1 MSSDQNMPMIPEGCI
16 LVKKSDIEQ
25 IKDLVKE
32 IESSAR
38 PNHSSIDDLL
48 YQKSYLNTL
57 NKDDLVSKFTS
68 TCQNSTLQSKIET
81 VKSTCT
87 NKLKTT
93 MKDIATRR
101 NESKKELK
109 QRFEKGSDEI
119 RRKYQDQL
127 MLSFRNQSTLNNSL
141 PVEQYAC
148 EELVKSYRE
157 CLEKQL
163 LPEMDKM
170 YKSHCKKM
178 DTALKTWVQQYNAV
192 TLNGTQM
199 SPAVNERIHAIQDRL
214 NRMCVNSQN
223 RAFERK
229 IEETIQKVTND
240 IGLLTVEATQEQ
252 RAPSN
257 QELVDESLERGD
269 YQDALHKALVAIDLD
284 LLMSTCERMS
294 VEDVFGETSPVQPDI
309 LALLN
314 QLSHNLAKNVA
325 VTSNY
330 LMEAVQ
336 ALDLTDVVISSN
348 RETVNKVLSDLIKH
362 IDSAKQLITPREFNT
377 NLKQL
382 RWATQQIIRQL
393 ESSF

>member
-1 MSSDQNMPMIPEGCI
+1 MVTVAHTARCFELLCDRGQRTADTAIYLPTHLPPPKSDHFKPSTLLFCLRQKSIRDGKNLRKQTEITLCNFQGCI

-93 MKDIATRR
+93 MK
-101 NESKKELK
+101 
-109 QRFEKGSDEI
+109 
-119 RRKYQDQL
+119 
-127 MLSFRNQSTLNNSL
+127 
-141 PVEQYAC
+141 
-148 EELVKSYRE
+148 
-157 CLEKQL
+157 
-163 LPEMDKM
+163 
-170 YKSHCKKM
+170 
-178 DTALKTWVQQYNAV
+178 V